1 MLVQEED
8 GEGHQPIIPG
18 GSWKV
23 EREKTKKQ
31 ETVRSSTVNSLKISL
46 DKNNN

>member
-18 GSWKV
+18 GRGQV
-23 EREKTKKQ
+23 PNEPKQ
-31 ETVRSSTVNSLKISL
+31 WNVDRNI
-46 DKNNN
+46 NII